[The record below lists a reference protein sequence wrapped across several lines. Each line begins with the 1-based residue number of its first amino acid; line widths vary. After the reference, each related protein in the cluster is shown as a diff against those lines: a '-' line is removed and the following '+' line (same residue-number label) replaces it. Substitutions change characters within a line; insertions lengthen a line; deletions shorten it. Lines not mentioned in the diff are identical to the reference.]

1 MMHCKKRGKEWW
13 ITDVP
18 DVPEGCGP
26 YDTKAEAE
34 EDMRGLARSLQNADT
49 PGYFTTDK
57 PKSRVKRG

>member
-1 MMHCKKRGKEWW
+1 MSRN
-13 ITDVP
+13 
-18 DVPEGCGP
+18 VPEGCGP

-34 EDMRGLARSLQNADT
+34 EDMRSLARSLQHADT